1 MSYKLLERRFY
12 HLGVSAS
19 QARVLAVLHFS
30 DGPIKPS
37 LVATLLF
44 QETQSI
50 TGILHRIESRGWV
63 RRLPDPNDRRA
74 VGLELT
80 DKGREITEEI
90 VKISEELYD
99 DMFGSKVLT
108 ATEKRQVEVILQEG
122 ARARLQA
129 AGDGLQAPPRA
140 AVRDLEGLAE
150 LRRTS
155 TSVARAR
162 IASGLSR
169 SRTAFDASR
178 CAIAPPARS
187 PAARARRSA
196 HRSSA
201 VELIAPRRCFAAAR
215 PLRRRAA
222 RTRSR
227 PSTARRPR

>member
-1 MSYKLLERRFY
+1 MATATKSSGKSGSDTPIHQTMMPWVLITEIYWMSYKLLERRFY

-30 DGPIKPS
+30 NGPIKPS

-99 DMFGSKVLT
+99 DMFGNKVLT
-108 ATEKRQVEVILQEG
+108 SSEKRQVEVILKKV
-122 ARARLQA
+122 RAL
-129 AGDGLQAPPRA
+129 GFKLPETDFK
-140 AVRDLEGLAE
+140 
-150 LRRTS
+150 LRR
-155 TSVARAR
+155 AQQYP
-162 IASGLSR
+162 IWK
-169 SRTAFDASR
+169 D
-178 CAIAPPARS
+178 
-187 PAARARRSA
+187 
-196 HRSSA
+196 
-201 VELIAPRRCFAAAR
+201 
-215 PLRRRAA
+215 
-222 RTRSR
+222 
-227 PSTARRPR
+227 